1 MIYYYCHQTF
11 CIKWNIW
18 TPRPSHFDCQ
28 NHDNQLLSLFNF
40 IFQRDSL
47 IQGLKNIQNKLLNHN
62 ENFQEFRIRCDI
74 STLYLL
80 F

>member
-1 MIYYYCHQTF
+1 MIYYHYHQTF
-11 CIKWNIW
+11 FIKWNIW
-18 TPRPSHFDCQ
+18 TPNLVILIVKIMTTNYF
-28 NHDNQLLSLFNF
+28 LSLISFFNV
-40 IFQRDSL
+40 ILSHPE
-47 IQGLKNIQNKLLNHN
+47 LKNIQNKLLNHN